1 MTPVLLNS
9 SDVLRIDTLEGQD
22 TVDTHALQRGLVQL
36 QVR

>member
-1 MTPVLLNS
+1 VTPVLLNS